1 MMISKIVK
9 SIQPSI
15 TLELNAK
22 AIEME
27 KQGFDVIKLTAG
39 EPDFITP
46 KEIIENAYKAML
58 EGKTKYTNSAGILE
72 LREKIAEFT
81 NISRKTN
88 YNAENIVVSNGGKQA
103 LYNVLLAILNP
114 GDEVIVLDP
123 SWISYEAQIK
133 LARGIP
139 IHVPLKFKNNF
150 IPKASD
156 IEPYISEKT
165 KAIIINS
172 PNNPTGAV
180 YPKETFLEISELIKD
195 KNIYLISDEVYEKL
209 VFEGEFFSPAE
220 IENLREK
227 TIIINAF
234 SKTWSM
240 TGWRVGYSVAPL
252 NITKEIKKIQSH
264 ITSNINTPAQ
274 YGALSAFDVNIDY
287 YINKFNERR
296 KYVLDRIKETDL
308 EYVYPYGAFYLF
320 INISKYD
327 NDDMNFANQLLNTK
341 RLAVIPGSGFG
352 AKGFIRISY
361 ANSIEIL
368 ENGLNRLFE
377 YIKEL

>member
-1 MMISKIVK
+1 LISKIVK

-27 KQGFDVIKLTAG
+27 KQGHDVVKLTAG

-46 KEIIENAYKAML
+46 KEIIDNAYKAMI

-72 LREKIAEFT
+72 LREKIAAFT
-81 NISRKTN
+81 NSARNTD
-88 YNAENIVVSNGGKQA
+88 YDADNIVVSNGGKQA
-103 LYNVLLAILNP
+103 LYNTLLALLNP

-123 SWISYEAQIK
+123 SWVSYEAQIK
-133 LARGIP
+133 MARGIP
-139 IHVPLKFKNNF
+139 VHVPLKFKNNF
-150 IPKASD
+150 VPKASD
-156 IEPYISEKT
+156 IAPYLSEKT

-180 YPKETFLEISELIKD
+180 YSKETFLEIYELIKD
-195 KNIYLISDEVYEKL
+195 KEIYLISDEVYEKL
-209 VFEGEFFSPAE
+209 IFEGGFYSPTQIPA
-220 IENLREK
+220 LREK
-227 TIIINAF
+227 TVIINAF

-240 TGWRVGYSVAPL
+240 TGWRVGYSVAPK
-252 NITKEIKKIQSH
+252 NISSEIKKIQSH
-264 ITSNINTPAQ
+264 ISSNINTPAQ
-274 YGALSAFDVNIDY
+274 YGALAAFDVNIDY

-296 KYVLDRIKETDL
+296 KYVLKRMEETDL

-320 INISKYD
+320 IDISKYD
-327 NDDMNFANQLLNTK
+327 NDDMNFANQLLKTK
-341 RLAVIPGSGFG
+341 KLAVIPGSGFG

-368 ENGLNRLFE
+368 DKGLNRLFE
-377 YIKEL
+377 YINEVK

>member
-1 MMISKIVK
+1 MISKIVK

>member
-1 MMISKIVK
+1 MISKIVK

-15 TLELNAK
+15 TLELNSK

-27 KQGFDVIKLTAG
+27 KAGYDVVKLTAG

-46 KEIIENAYKAML
+46 KEIIDSAYKAMI

-72 LREKIAEFT
+72 LRKKIANFI
-81 NISRKTN
+81 NSRRNTD
-88 YNAENIVVSNGGKQA
+88 YNPENIVISNGGKQA
-103 LYNVLLAILNP
+103 LYNTLLALLNP

-123 SWISYEAQIK
+123 SWVSYEAQIK

-139 IHVPLKFKNNF
+139 IHVPTKFKNNF

-156 IEPYISEKT
+156 IKPYLSEKT

-180 YPKETFLEISELIKD
+180 YPKETFLEIYELIKG
-195 KNIYLISDEVYEKL
+195 KNIFLISDEVYEKL
-209 VFEGEFFSPAE
+209 VFEGEFYSPTQIPE
-220 IENLREK
+220 LKEK

-240 TGWRVGYSVAPL
+240 TGWRVGYSVAPK
-252 NITKEIKKIQSH
+252 NISKEIKKIQSH
-264 ITSNINTPAQ
+264 ISSNINTPAQ
-274 YGALSAFDVNIDY
+274 YGALAAFDVNIDY

-296 KYVLDRIKETDL
+296 KFVIEKMKEIDL

-341 RLAVIPGSGFG
+341 KLAVIPGSGFG

-368 ENGLNRLFE
+368 EKGLNRLFE
-377 YIKEL
+377 YVHEVK

>member
-1 MMISKIVK
+1 MISKIVK

-27 KQGFDVIKLTAG
+27 KQGFDVVKLTAG

-46 KEIIENAYKAML
+46 KEIIESAYKAML
-58 EGKTKYTNSAGILE
+58 EGKTKYTNSAGIVE
-72 LREKIAEFT
+72 LREKIADFT
-81 NISRKTN
+81 NINRKTN
-88 YNAENIVVSNGGKQA
+88 YTAENIVVANGGKQA

-180 YPKETFLEISELIKD
+180 YPKETFLEIAELIKD
-195 KNIYLISDEVYEKL
+195 RNIYLISDEVYEKL
-209 VFEGEFFSPAE
+209 VFEGEFFSPAA
-220 IENLREK
+220 IESLREK

-240 TGWRVGYSVAPL
+240 TGWRVGYSVAPM

-274 YGALSAFDVNIDY
+274 YGALAAFDVNIDY

-296 KYVLDRIKETDL
+296 KYVMERMKKVDL

-341 RLAVIPGSGFG
+341 KLAVIPGSGFG

-368 ENGLNRLFE
+368 EKGLDRLFE
-377 YIKEL
+377 YINGIY

>member
-1 MMISKIVK
+1 
-9 SIQPSI
+9 
-15 TLELNAK
+15 
-22 AIEME
+22 ME
-27 KQGFDVIKLTAG
+27 KQGFDVVKLTAG

-46 KEIIENAYKAML
+46 KEIIESAYKAML
-58 EGKTKYTNSAGILE
+58 EGKTKYTNSAGIVE
-72 LREKIAEFT
+72 LREKIADFT
-81 NISRKTN
+81 NINRKTN
-88 YNAENIVVSNGGKQA
+88 YTAENIVVANGGKQA

-180 YPKETFLEISELIKD
+180 YPKETFLEIAELIKD
-195 KNIYLISDEVYEKL
+195 RNIYLISDEVYEKL
-209 VFEGEFFSPAE
+209 VFEGEFFSPAA
-220 IENLREK
+220 IESLREK

-240 TGWRVGYSVAPL
+240 TGWRVGYSVAPM

-274 YGALSAFDVNIDY
+274 YGALAAFDVNIDY

-296 KYVLDRIKETDL
+296 KYVMERMKKVDL

-341 RLAVIPGSGFG
+341 KLAVIPGSGFG

-368 ENGLNRLFE
+368 EKGLDRLFE
-377 YIKEL
+377 YINGIY

>member
-1 MMISKIVK
+1 MLSKIVK

-15 TLELNAK
+15 TLELNSK

-27 KQGFDVIKLTAG
+27 KAGEDVVKLTAG

-58 EGKTKYTNSAGILE
+58 EGKTKYTDSAGIYE
-72 LREKIAEFT
+72 LREKIANFI
-81 NISRKTN
+81 NKSRGTD
-88 YNAENIVVSNGGKQA
+88 YNANNIVVSNGGKQA
-103 LYNVLLAILNP
+103 LYNTLLALLNP
-114 GDEVIVLDP
+114 GDEVILLDP
-123 SWISYEAQIK
+123 AWVSYEAQIK

-156 IEPYISEKT
+156 IKPYLSERT

-172 PNNPTGAV
+172 PNNPTGVV
-180 YPKETFLEISELIKD
+180 YSKETFLELYELIKD
-195 KNIYLISDEVYEKL
+195 KNIYIISDEVYEKL
-209 VFEGEFFSPAE
+209 VFEGEFFSPTQIDE
-220 IENLREK
+220 LREK

-252 NITKEIKKIQSH
+252 TISKEIKKIQSH
-264 ITSNINTPAQ
+264 IASNINTPAQ
-274 YGALSAFDVNIDY
+274 YGSLAAFDVDINY

-296 KYVLDRIKETDL
+296 KFVLNKMKESDL
-308 EYVYPYGAFYLF
+308 EYIYPKGAFYLF

-327 NDDMNFANQLLNTK
+327 NNDLNFANQLLKTK
-341 RLAVIPGSGFG
+341 KLAVIPGSGFG

-361 ANSIEIL
+361 ATSTEMIEK
-368 ENGLNRLFE
+368 GLNRLFE
-377 YIKEL
+377 YVNGVK

>member
-1 MMISKIVK
+1 MLSKIVK

-27 KQGFDVIKLTAG
+27 KAGHDVVKLTAG

-46 KEIIENAYKAML
+46 KEIIENAYKAMI

-72 LREKIAEFT
+72 LREKIADFI
-81 NISRKTN
+81 NSSRKTKYTPDN
-88 YNAENIVVSNGGKQA
+88 VVVSNGGKQA
-103 LYNVLLAILNP
+103 LYNTLLAILNP
-114 GDEVIVLDP
+114 SDEVIVLDP
-123 SWISYEAQIK
+123 SWVSYEAQIK

-150 IPKASD
+150 IPKACD
-156 IEPYISEKT
+156 IEPYLSERT

-180 YPKETFLEISELIKD
+180 YPRETFLEIYELIKD

-209 VFEGEFFSPAE
+209 IFEGEFYSPTQIPA
-220 IENLREK
+220 LREK

-240 TGWRVGYSVAPL
+240 TGWRVGYSIAPKE
-252 NITKEIKKIQSH
+252 ISDEIKKIQSH
-264 ITSNINTPAQ
+264 ISSNINTPAQ
-274 YGALSAFDVNIDY
+274 YGALAAFDVDIDY
-287 YINKFNERR
+287 YIKKFNERR
-296 KYVLDRIKETDL
+296 NFVMEKMKESNL
-308 EYVYPYGAFYLF
+308 EYVHPYGAFYLF

-327 NDDMNFANQLLNTK
+327 TNDLNFSNQLLKTK
-341 RLAVIPGSGFG
+341 KLAVIPGSGFG

-361 ANSIEIL
+361 ANSIETL
-368 ENGLNRLFE
+368 EKGLNRLFE
-377 YIKEL
+377 YLDEVK

>member
-1 MMISKIVK
+1 MISKIVK

-27 KQGFDVIKLTAG
+27 KAGHDVVKLTAG

-46 KEIIENAYKAML
+46 KEIIESAYKAMV

-72 LREKIAEFT
+72 LREKIAEFI
-81 NISRKTN
+81 NASRNTD

-103 LYNVLLAILNP
+103 LYNTLLAILNP

-123 SWISYEAQIK
+123 SWVSYEAQIK

-139 IHVPLKFKNNF
+139 VHVPLKFKNNF

-156 IEPYISEKT
+156 IEPYLSEKT

-180 YPKETFLEISELIKD
+180 YPKETFLEIAELIKD
-195 KNIYLISDEVYEKL
+195 RNIYLISDEVYEKL
-209 VFEGEFFSPAE
+209 VFEGKFFSPAE
-220 IENLREK
+220 IESLREK

-252 NITKEIKKIQSH
+252 IISKEIKKIQSH
-264 ITSNINTPAQ
+264 ISSNINTPAQ
-274 YGALSAFDVNIDY
+274 YGALAAFDVNIDY

-296 KYVLDRIKETDL
+296 KYVIEKMKESDL

-327 NDDMNFANQLLNTK
+327 NNDLNFANQLLKTK
-341 RLAVIPGSGFG
+341 KLAVIPGSGFG

-368 ENGLNRLFE
+368 EKGLDRLFE
-377 YIKEL
+377 YINGIY

>member
-1 MMISKIVK
+1 MISKIVK

-27 KQGFDVIKLTAG
+27 KQGFDVVKLTAG

-46 KEIIENAYKAML
+46 KEIIESAYKAML
-58 EGKTKYTNSAGILE
+58 EGKTKYTNSAGIVE
-72 LREKIAEFT
+72 LREKIADFT
-81 NISRKTN
+81 NTNRKTN
-88 YNAENIVVSNGGKQA
+88 YTAENIVVSNGGKQA

-139 IHVPLKFKNNF
+139 VHVPLKFKNNF

-180 YPKETFLEISELIKD
+180 YPKETFLEIAELIKD
-195 KNIYLISDEVYEKL
+195 RNIYLISDEVYEKL
-209 VFEGEFFSPAE
+209 VFEGEFFSPVE
-220 IENLREK
+220 IESLREK

-240 TGWRVGYSVAPL
+240 TGWRVGYSVAPM

-264 ITSNINTPAQ
+264 ITSNVNTPAQ
-274 YGALSAFDVNIDY
+274 YGALAAFDVNIDY

-296 KYVLDRIKETDL
+296 KYVMERMKKVDL

-341 RLAVIPGSGFG
+341 KLAVIPGSGFG

-368 ENGLNRLFE
+368 EKGLDRLFE
-377 YIKEL
+377 YINGIY